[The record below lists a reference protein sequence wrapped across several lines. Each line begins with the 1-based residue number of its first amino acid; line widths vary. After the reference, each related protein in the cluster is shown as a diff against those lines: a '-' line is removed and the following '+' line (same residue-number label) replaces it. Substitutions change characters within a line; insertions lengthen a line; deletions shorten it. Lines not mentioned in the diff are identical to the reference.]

1 MNRLMK
7 KVYLIAALFVA
18 LFASSAEAQELE
30 IRIQVNHSQLQGVDN
45 TKYENMQKALN
56 EFVTNQIWTNNVF
69 KTEERIKCNMLLNI
83 TKEVY
88 SDEFQGTLQVVS
100 SRPVYGTGYDSP
112 MLNILDKNIQ
122 FKYADGETL
131 IFNENSHDELTS
143 LIAYYVYIIIGFDYD
158 SFGKM
163 GGTPYFEKAQKI
175 VNNAQGSNFAGWKS
189 FETNKRNRYWLAEN
203 LMNSIYA
210 PVREYIYKYHRLGL
224 DLMGTRLADGCASIA
239 EGMNDLLKV
248 HRQKSD
254 SYLMSIFFDAKA
266 DEIVNIFS
274 NSSDQAQ
281 QNKVYNFLK
290 EIDASNLSKYDK
302 IKKK

>member
-7 KVYLIAALFVA
+7 RAFLIAALFVA
-18 LFASSAEAQELE
+18 IFAQSAAAQELE
-30 IRIQVNHSQLQGVDN
+30 IRIQVSHSQLQGVDN
-45 TKYENMQKALN
+45 SKYENMQKALN

-88 SDEFQGTLQVVS
+88 SDEFQATLQVVS

-175 VNNAQGSNFAGWKS
+175 VNNAQGSNYAGWKS

-210 PVREYIYKYHRLGL
+210 PIREYIYKYHRLGL

>member
-1 MNRLMK
+1 MK
-7 KVYLIAALFVA
+7 QLRNTVILLACAIVA
-18 LFASSAEAQELE
+18 LFANSAVAQELE

-45 TKYENMQKALN
+45 SKYESMQKALN
-56 EFVTNQIWTNNVF
+56 ELVTNQIWTNNVF
-69 KTEERIKCNMLLNI
+69 KTEERIKCNMMLNI

-100 SRPVYGTGYDSP
+100 SRPIYGTGYDSP
-112 MLNILDKNIQ
+112 MLNILDKNVQ

-175 VNNAQGSNFAGWKS
+175 VNNAQGSNYSGWKS

-203 LMNSIYA
+203 LMNSVYA
-210 PVREYIYKYHRLGL
+210 PIREYIYKYHRLGL
-224 DLMGTRLADGCASIA
+224 DLMGTRLADGCTSIA

>member
-7 KVYLIAALFVA
+7 KAYLIAALFVA
-18 LFASSAEAQELE
+18 LFASSAVAQELE

>member
-7 KVYLIAALFVA
+7 KTYLIAALFVA
-18 LFASSAEAQELE
+18 LFVSSAEAQELE

-210 PVREYIYKYHRLGL
+210 PIREYIYKYHRLGL

>member
-1 MNRLMK
+1 MNLLRK
-7 KVYLIAALFVA
+7 SVYLIVTLFVTLIA
-18 LFASSAEAQELE
+18 ASVSAQELE
-30 IRIQVNHSQLQGVDN
+30 IRIQVSHSQLQGVDN

-69 KTEERIKCNMLLNI
+69 KTEERIKCNMVLNI

-112 MLNILDKNIQ
+112 MLNLLDKNIQ

-131 IFNENSHDELTS
+131 TFNENSHDELTS

-175 VNNAQGSNFAGWKS
+175 VNNAQGSNYAGWKS

-203 LMNSIYA
+203 LMNSVYA
-210 PVREYIYKYHRLGL
+210 PIREYIYKYHRLGL

-248 HRQKSD
+248 HRQKSG

>member
-1 MNRLMK
+1 MNLLRKSAYLI
-7 KVYLIAALFVA
+7 VTLFVTLIAASV
-18 LFASSAEAQELE
+18 SAQELE
-30 IRIQVNHSQLQGVDN
+30 IRIQVSHSQLQGVDN
-45 TKYENMQKALN
+45 SKYENMQKALN

-69 KTEERIKCNMLLNI
+69 KTEERIKCNMVLNI

-112 MLNILDKNIQ
+112 MLNLLDKNIQ

-131 IFNENSHDELTS
+131 TFNENSHDELTS

-175 VNNAQGSNFAGWKS
+175 VNNAQGSNYAGWKS

-203 LMNSIYA
+203 LMNSVYA
-210 PVREYIYKYHRLGL
+210 PIREYIYKYHRLGL
-224 DLMGTRLADGCASIA
+224 DLMGTRLADGCTSIA

-248 HRQKSD
+248 HRQKSG

-274 NSSDQAQ
+274 NSSDQTQ

>member
-1 MNRLMK
+1 MK
-7 KVYLIAALFVA
+7 QLRNTMILLACAIVA
-18 LFASSAEAQELE
+18 LFANSAVAQELE

-45 TKYENMQKALN
+45 SKYESMQKALN

-69 KTEERIKCNMLLNI
+69 KTEERIKCNMMLNI

-112 MLNILDKNIQ
+112 MLNILDKNVQ

-175 VNNAQGSNFAGWKS
+175 VNNAQGSNYSGWKS

-203 LMNSIYA
+203 LMNSVYA
-210 PVREYIYKYHRLGL
+210 PIREYIYKYHRLGL
-224 DLMGTRLADGCASIA
+224 DLMGTRLADGCTSIA

>member
-1 MNRLMK
+1 MNRLMERA
-7 KVYLIAALFVA
+7 YLIAALFVA
-18 LFASSAEAQELE
+18 IFAQSVAAQELE
-30 IRIQVNHSQLQGVDN
+30 IRIQVSHAQLQGVDN
-45 TKYENMQKALN
+45 SKYENMQKALN

-88 SDEFQGTLQVVS
+88 SDEFQATLQVVS

-175 VNNAQGSNFAGWKS
+175 VNNAQGSNYAGWKS

-210 PVREYIYKYHRLGL
+210 PIREYIYKYHRLGL

>member
-1 MNRLMK
+1 MK
-7 KVYLIAALFVA
+7 RAYLIAALFVA
-18 LFASSAEAQELE
+18 IFAQSAAAQELE
-30 IRIQVNHSQLQGVDN
+30 IRIQVSHSQLQGVDN

-88 SDEFQGTLQVVS
+88 SDEFQATLQVVS

-175 VNNAQGSNFAGWKS
+175 VNNAQGSNYAGWKS

-210 PVREYIYKYHRLGL
+210 PIREYIYKYHRLGL

>member
-1 MNRLMK
+1 MK
-7 KVYLIAALFVA
+7 RAYLIAALFVA
-18 LFASSAEAQELE
+18 IFAQSAAAQELE
-30 IRIQVNHSQLQGVDN
+30 IRIQVSHSQLQGVDN
-45 TKYENMQKALN
+45 SKYENMQKALN

-88 SDEFQGTLQVVS
+88 SDEFQATLQVVS

-175 VNNAQGSNFAGWKS
+175 VNNAQGSNYAGWKS

-210 PVREYIYKYHRLGL
+210 PIREYIYKYHRLGL

>member
-1 MNRLMK
+1 
-7 KVYLIAALFVA
+7 
-18 LFASSAEAQELE
+18 
-30 IRIQVNHSQLQGVDN
+30 
-45 TKYENMQKALN
+45 
-56 EFVTNQIWTNNVF
+56 
-69 KTEERIKCNMLLNI
+69 MLLNI

-88 SDEFQGTLQVVS
+88 SDEFQATLQVVS

-175 VNNAQGSNFAGWKS
+175 VNNAQGSNYAGWKS

-203 LMNSIYA
+203 LMNSVYA
-210 PVREYIYKYHRLGL
+210 PIREYIYKYHRLGL

>member
-1 MNRLMK
+1 MNRLRYSI
-7 KVYLIAALFVA
+7 YLVVVLFVT
-18 LFASSAEAQELE
+18 FFVTNASAQELE

-69 KTEERIKCNMLLNI
+69 KTEERIKCNMVLTI

-112 MLNILDKNIQ
+112 MLNLLDRNIQ

-131 IFNENSHDELTS
+131 TFNENSHDELTS

-175 VNNAQGSNFAGWKS
+175 VNNAQGSNYSGWKS

-203 LMNSIYA
+203 LMNSVYA
-210 PVREYIYKYHRLGL
+210 PIREYIYKYHRLGL

-248 HRQKSD
+248 HRQKSG

>member
-1 MNRLMK
+1 MK
-7 KVYLIAALFVA
+7 QLRNTVILLACAIVA
-18 LFASSAEAQELE
+18 LFANSAVAQELE

-45 TKYENMQKALN
+45 SKYESMQKALN

-112 MLNILDKNIQ
+112 MLNILDKNVQ

-175 VNNAQGSNFAGWKS
+175 VNNAQGSNYSGWKS

-203 LMNSIYA
+203 LMNSVYA
-210 PVREYIYKYHRLGL
+210 PIREYIYKYHRLGL

-239 EGMNDLLKV
+239 EGMNDLMKV

>member
-7 KVYLIAALFVA
+7 LTYLIAALFVA
-18 LFASSAEAQELE
+18 IFVQSAAAQELE
-30 IRIQVNHSQLQGVDN
+30 IRIQVSHAQLQGVDN
-45 TKYENMQKALN
+45 SKYENMQKALN

-175 VNNAQGSNFAGWKS
+175 VNNAQGSNYAGWKS

-203 LMNSIYA
+203 LMNSIYS
-210 PVREYIYKYHRLGL
+210 PIREYIYKYHRLGL

>member
-7 KVYLIAALFVA
+7 LTYLIAALFVA
-18 LFASSAEAQELE
+18 IFAQSAAAQELE
-30 IRIQVNHSQLQGVDN
+30 IRIQVSHAQLQGVDN
-45 TKYENMQKALN
+45 SKYENMQKALN

-175 VNNAQGSNFAGWKS
+175 VNNAQGSNYAGWKS

-203 LMNSIYA
+203 LMNSVYA
-210 PVREYIYKYHRLGL
+210 PIREYIYKYHRLGL
-224 DLMGTRLADGCASIA
+224 DLMGTRLADGCTSIA

>member
-7 KVYLIAALFVA
+7 LTYLIAALFVA
-18 LFASSAEAQELE
+18 IFAQSAAAQELE
-30 IRIQVNHSQLQGVDN
+30 IRIQVSHAQLQGVDN
-45 TKYENMQKALN
+45 SKYENMQKALN

-175 VNNAQGSNFAGWKS
+175 VNNAQGSNYAGWKS

-203 LMNSIYA
+203 LMNSIYS
-210 PVREYIYKYHRLGL
+210 PIREYIYKYHRLGL
-224 DLMGTRLADGCASIA
+224 DLMGTRLADGCTSIA

-254 SYLMSIFFDAKA
+254 SYLMSLFFDAKA

>member
-7 KVYLIAALFVA
+7 KTYLIAALFVA

-210 PVREYIYKYHRLGL
+210 PVREYIYQYPRLGL

>member
-1 MNRLMK
+1 MK
-7 KVYLIAALFVA
+7 RAYLIAALFVA
-18 LFASSAEAQELE
+18 IFAQSAAAQELE
-30 IRIQVNHSQLQGVDN
+30 IRIQVSHSQLQGVDN
-45 TKYENMQKALN
+45 SKYENMQKALN

-175 VNNAQGSNFAGWKS
+175 VNNAQGSNYAGWKS

-210 PVREYIYKYHRLGL
+210 PIREYIYKYHRLGL

>member
-7 KVYLIAALFVA
+7 RAYLIAALFVA
-18 LFASSAEAQELE
+18 IFAQSAAAQELE
-30 IRIQVNHSQLQGVDN
+30 IRIQVSHSQLQGVDN
-45 TKYENMQKALN
+45 SKYENMQKALN
-56 EFVTNQIWTNNVF
+56 EFATNQIWTNNVF

-88 SDEFQGTLQVVS
+88 SDEFQATLQVVS

-175 VNNAQGSNFAGWKS
+175 VNNAQGSNYAGWKS

-210 PVREYIYKYHRLGL
+210 PIREYIYKYHRLGL

>member
-1 MNRLMK
+1 MK
-7 KVYLIAALFVA
+7 QLRNMVILLACAIVA
-18 LFASSAEAQELE
+18 LFANSAVAQELE

-45 TKYENMQKALN
+45 SKYESMQKALN

-112 MLNILDKNIQ
+112 MLNILDKNVQ

-175 VNNAQGSNFAGWKS
+175 VNNAQGSNYSGWKS

-203 LMNSIYA
+203 LMNSVYA
-210 PVREYIYKYHRLGL
+210 PIREYIYKYHRLGL

-239 EGMNDLLKV
+239 EGMNDLMKV

>member
-7 KVYLIAALFVA
+7 RAYLIAALFVA
-18 LFASSAEAQELE
+18 IFAQSAAAQELE
-30 IRIQVNHSQLQGVDN
+30 IRIQVSHAQLQGVDN
-45 TKYENMQKALN
+45 SKYENMQKALN

-88 SDEFQGTLQVVS
+88 SDEFQATLQVVS

-175 VNNAQGSNFAGWKS
+175 VNNAQGSNYAGWKS

-210 PVREYIYKYHRLGL
+210 PIREYIYKYHRLGL

>member
-7 KVYLIAALFVA
+7 LTYLIAALFVA
-18 LFASSAEAQELE
+18 IFAQSAAAQELE
-30 IRIQVNHSQLQGVDN
+30 IRIQVSHAQLQGVDN
-45 TKYENMQKALN
+45 SKYENMQKALN

-143 LIAYYVYIIIGFDYD
+143 LIAYYVYIIIGFEYD

-175 VNNAQGSNFAGWKS
+175 VNNAQGSNYAGWKS

-203 LMNSIYA
+203 LMNSVYA
-210 PVREYIYKYHRLGL
+210 PIREYIYKYHRLGL
-224 DLMGTRLADGCASIA
+224 DLMGTRLADGCTSIA

>member
-1 MNRLMK
+1 MK
-7 KVYLIAALFVA
+7 QLRNTVILLACAIVA
-18 LFASSAEAQELE
+18 LFANSAVAQELE

-45 TKYENMQKALN
+45 SKYESMQKALN
-56 EFVTNQIWTNNVF
+56 ELVTNQIWTNNVF
-69 KTEERIKCNMLLNI
+69 KTEERIKCNMMLNI

-100 SRPVYGTGYDSP
+100 SRPIYGTGYDSP
-112 MLNILDKNIQ
+112 MLNILDKNVQ

-175 VNNAQGSNFAGWKS
+175 VNNAQGSNYAGWKS

-203 LMNSIYA
+203 LMNSVYA
-210 PVREYIYKYHRLGL
+210 PIREYIYKYHRLGL
-224 DLMGTRLADGCASIA
+224 DLMGTRLADGCTSIA
-239 EGMNDLLKV
+239 EGMNDLMKV

>member
-1 MNRLMK
+1 MK
-7 KVYLIAALFVA
+7 QLRNTVILLACAIVA
-18 LFASSAEAQELE
+18 LFANSAVAQELE

-45 TKYENMQKALN
+45 SKYESMQKALN
-56 EFVTNQIWTNNVF
+56 ELVTNQIWTNNVF
-69 KTEERIKCNMLLNI
+69 KTEERIKCNMMLNI

-100 SRPVYGTGYDSP
+100 SRPIYGTGYDSP
-112 MLNILDKNIQ
+112 MLNILDKNVQ

-175 VNNAQGSNFAGWKS
+175 VNNAQGSNYSGWKS

-203 LMNSIYA
+203 LMNSVYA
-210 PVREYIYKYHRLGL
+210 PIREYIYKYHRLGL

-239 EGMNDLLKV
+239 EGMNDLMKV

>member
-1 MNRLMK
+1 MK
-7 KVYLIAALFVA
+7 QLRNTVILLACAIVA
-18 LFASSAEAQELE
+18 LFANSAVAQELE

-45 TKYENMQKALN
+45 SKYESMQKALN

-88 SDEFQGTLQVVS
+88 SDEFEGTLQVVS

-112 MLNILDKNIQ
+112 MLNILDKNVQ

-175 VNNAQGSNFAGWKS
+175 VNNAQGSNYSGWKS

-203 LMNSIYA
+203 LMNSVYA
-210 PVREYIYKYHRLGL
+210 PIREYIYKYHRLGL

-239 EGMNDLLKV
+239 EGMNDLMKV

>member
-7 KVYLIAALFVA
+7 RAYLIAALFVA
-18 LFASSAEAQELE
+18 IFAQSAAAQELE
-30 IRIQVNHSQLQGVDN
+30 IRIQVSHSQLQGVDN
-45 TKYENMQKALN
+45 SKYENMQKALN

-69 KTEERIKCNMLLNI
+69 KTEERIKCNMLLTI

-88 SDEFQGTLQVVS
+88 SDEFQATLQVVS

-175 VNNAQGSNFAGWKS
+175 VNNAQGSNYAGWKS

-210 PVREYIYKYHRLGL
+210 PIREYIYKYHRLGL
-224 DLMGTRLADGCASIA
+224 DLMGTRLADDCASIA

>member
-1 MNRLMK
+1 MNWLHKSAYLLAVLFVM
-7 KVYLIAALFVA
+7 LIAT
-18 LFASSAEAQELE
+18 STMAQELE

-45 TKYENMQKALN
+45 IKYENMQKALN

-69 KTEERIKCNMLLNI
+69 KTEERIKCNMMLNI

-112 MLNILDKNIQ
+112 MLNLLDKNIQ

-131 IFNENSHDELTS
+131 TFNENSHDELTS

-175 VNNAQGSNFAGWKS
+175 VNNAQGSNYAGWKS

-203 LMNSIYA
+203 LMNSVYA
-210 PVREYIYKYHRLGL
+210 PIREYSYKYHRLGL
-224 DLMGTRLADGCASIA
+224 DLMGTRLADGTASIA

-248 HRQKSD
+248 HRQKSG

-274 NSSDQAQ
+274 NSSDQTQ

>member
-7 KVYLIAALFVA
+7 RAYLIAALFVA
-18 LFASSAEAQELE
+18 IFAQSAAAQELE
-30 IRIQVNHSQLQGVDN
+30 IRIQVSHSQLQGVDN
-45 TKYENMQKALN
+45 SKYENMQKALN

-88 SDEFQGTLQVVS
+88 SDEFQATLQVVS

-175 VNNAQGSNFAGWKS
+175 VNNAQGSNYAGWKS

-210 PVREYIYKYHRLGL
+210 PIREYIYKYHRLGL

>member
-7 KVYLIAALFVA
+7 RAYLIAALFVA
-18 LFASSAEAQELE
+18 IFAQSAAAQELE
-30 IRIQVNHSQLQGVDN
+30 IRIQVSHSQLQGVDN

-88 SDEFQGTLQVVS
+88 SDEFQATLQVVS

-175 VNNAQGSNFAGWKS
+175 VNNAQGSNYAGWKS

-210 PVREYIYKYHRLGL
+210 PIREYIYKYHRLGL

>member
-1 MNRLMK
+1 MK
-7 KVYLIAALFVA
+7 RAYLIAALFVA
-18 LFASSAEAQELE
+18 IFAQSAAAQELE
-30 IRIQVNHSQLQGVDN
+30 IRIQVSHAQLQGVDN
-45 TKYENMQKALN
+45 SKYENMQKALN

-88 SDEFQGTLQVVS
+88 SDEFQATLQVVS

-175 VNNAQGSNFAGWKS
+175 VNNAQGSNYAGWKS

-210 PVREYIYKYHRLGL
+210 PIREYIYKYHRLGL

>member
-1 MNRLMK
+1 MNKLLNPA
-7 KVYLIAALFVA
+7 YLIAALFVA
-18 LFASSAEAQELE
+18 LFASSADAQELD

-69 KTEERIKCNMLLNI
+69 KTEERIKCNILINI

-88 SDEFQGTLQVVS
+88 SDEFQGTMQVVS

-131 IFNENSHDELTS
+131 TFNENSHYELTS
-143 LIAYYVYIIIGFDYD
+143 LVAYYVYIIIGFDYD

-175 VNNAQGSNFAGWKS
+175 VNNAQGSNYAGWKS

-203 LMNSIYA
+203 LMNSVYA
-210 PVREYIYKYHRLGL
+210 PIREYVYKYHRLGL
-224 DLMGTRLADGCASIA
+224 DLMGTRLADGCTSIA

-248 HRQKSD
+248 HRQKSG

-274 NSSDQAQ
+274 NSSDQTQ

>member
-1 MNRLMK
+1 MK
-7 KVYLIAALFVA
+7 QLRNTVILLACAIVA
-18 LFASSAEAQELE
+18 LFTNSAVAQELE

-45 TKYENMQKALN
+45 SKYESMQKALN

-112 MLNILDKNIQ
+112 MLNILDKNVQ

-175 VNNAQGSNFAGWKS
+175 VNNAQGSNYSGWKS

-203 LMNSIYA
+203 LMNSVYA
-210 PVREYIYKYHRLGL
+210 PIREYMYKYHRLGL

-239 EGMNDLLKV
+239 EGMNDLMKV

>member
-1 MNRLMK
+1 MSLLRKSAYLI
-7 KVYLIAALFVA
+7 VTLFVTLIAASV
-18 LFASSAEAQELE
+18 SAQELE
-30 IRIQVNHSQLQGVDN
+30 IRIQVSHSQLQGVDN

-69 KTEERIKCNMLLNI
+69 KTEERIKCNMVLNI

-112 MLNILDKNIQ
+112 MLNLLDKNIQ

-131 IFNENSHDELTS
+131 TFNENSHDELTS

-175 VNNAQGSNFAGWKS
+175 VNNAQGSNYAGWKS

-203 LMNSIYA
+203 LMNSVYA
-210 PVREYIYKYHRLGL
+210 PIREYIYKYHRLGL
-224 DLMGTRLADGCASIA
+224 DLMGTRLSDGCASIA

-248 HRQKSD
+248 HRQKSG

>member
-1 MNRLMK
+1 MK
-7 KVYLIAALFVA
+7 RAFLIAALFVA
-18 LFASSAEAQELE
+18 IFAQSAAAQELE
-30 IRIQVNHSQLQGVDN
+30 IRIQVSHSQLQGVDN
-45 TKYENMQKALN
+45 SKYENMQKALN

-88 SDEFQGTLQVVS
+88 SDEFQATLQVVS

-175 VNNAQGSNFAGWKS
+175 VNNAQGSNYAGWKS

-210 PVREYIYKYHRLGL
+210 PIREYIYKYHRLGL